1 MKWMSITPAGGV
13 ALDAA
18 PAQPPTDGCV
28 WLDVTHDE
36 VDDQPELLRDAIEA
50 LTSVRIFDLHL
61 QDALNQQHPSYF
73 DSTSHYTMLVFRKL
87 ASDVAPP
94 LSERP
99 AADAERRAL
108 QEIVTRP
115 ITFFLF
121 EQVLVTVRNADSKTI
136 EQMHARIL
144 GPRNKVDSNH
154 NDRPRAT
161 TRPSE
166 LMLRMLNA
174 MVDRYLE
181 LREPMTE
188 RLDRWQR
195 ELLDPTRPFSR
206 WTALLDAR
214 IELRKLENLCE
225 GQYDALQEMR
235 DAYLEETPHAQ
246 QSDAYLVRLD
256 DVIEHIRRV
265 LNHARRLEST
275 AESAVQLHFSAA
287 THQTNRIVRTLTAI
301 TAIFAPLTLITGIFG
316 MNFDHMP
323 LVNNIHGFGWTLIG
337 MGVVA
342 ATVLVIFWTRRF
354 LERPHRPRT
363 PRWLR

>member
-1 MKWMSITPAGGV
+1 MKWIVINSAGAV
-13 ALDAA
+13 ALEA
-18 PAQPPTDGCV
+18 PPDPLPADGFV
-28 WLDVTHDE
+28 WLDITQDE
-36 VDDQPELLRDAIEA
+36 VHDKPEALRDAIER
-50 LTSVRIFDLHL
+50 LTSVRVFDLHL
-61 QDALNQQHPSYF
+61 QDALNPQHPSYF
-73 DSTSHYTMLVFRKL
+73 DSTNRYNMLVFRKL
-87 ASDVAPP
+87 ASDTAPP
-94 LSERP
+94 LAERP
-99 AADAERRAL
+99 SDSDRRAL

-115 ITFFLF
+115 ITFFVF
-121 EQVLVTVRNADSKTI
+121 DQALVTVRNAGSRTV
-136 EQMHARIL
+136 EQLRARIL
-144 GPRNKVDSNH
+144 APRTRLDPNH
-154 NDRPRAT
+154 AERPRAA
-161 TRPSE
+161 TRPAE

-181 LREPMTE
+181 LREPLTE
-188 RLDRWQR
+188 RLDRWQH
-195 ELLDPTRPFSR
+195 ELLDPRRPFSS

-235 DAYLEETPHAQ
+235 DAYLEETPQMQ

-316 MNFDHMP
+316 MNFDRMP
-323 LVNNIHGFGWTLIG
+323 LVNNIHGFGWTIAG
-337 MGVVA
+337 MAVIA
-342 ATVLVIFWTRRF
+342 AIVLVIFWTRRF
-354 LERPHRPRT
+354 LERPRRPRA
-363 PRWLR
+363 PRWLQ